1 MSLSLMYCKSSFCVP
16 LDLNILIIFVL
27 SNRETRIGRMAYV
40 RVMLMDL
47 SCMRTGIKIYDSL
60 VMGKMVEGN
69 YFRFLLFIIAI
80 CAYALVTT
88 KII

>member
-1 MSLSLMYCKSSFCVP
+1 M
-16 LDLNILIIFVL
+16 
-27 SNRETRIGRMAYV
+27 

-69 YFRFLLFIIAI
+69 YFRFLLFILQ
-80 CAYALVTT
+80 YVLVL
-88 KII
+88 